1 MLNESTTV
9 TTWTSRTK
17 KPPGERER
25 KDDGND
31 ICLLFHLSVSPL
43 HAWPLTE
50 LHVVFHV
57 YWSFRLPLGPSLVL
71 LAICYLQP
79 FFIIRN
85 TICYLQRF
93 FITRNSVSTLVYYN
107 GNMIS
112 SYEGIMFECLSGFK
126 VITISEDVL
135 LDALRKTILYTNR
148 GGDGCIECYCMKL
161 KLDDDVRKIFLI
173 YSEFNTKCPIEL
185 NEIFGRSLDEIV
197 TLLHKSRK
205 SKSVDEIIVL
215 MRDKSM

>member
-1 MLNESTTV
+1 ML
-9 TTWTSRTK
+9 
-17 KPPGERER
+17 PAPMH
-25 KDDGND
+25 DAY
-31 ICLLFHLSVSPL
+31 PL
-43 HAWPLTE
+43 

-57 YWSFRLPLGPSLVL
+57 HWGLRLPLGPSLVL

-135 LDALRKTILYTNR
+135 FDVLRKTILYTNR
-148 GGDGCIECYCMKL
+148 GRIILHD
-161 KLDDDVRKIFLI
+161 IFFLP
-173 YSEFNTKCPIEL
+173 STNLC
-185 NEIFGRSLDEIV
+185 R
-197 TLLHKSRK
+197 
-205 SKSVDEIIVL
+205 
-215 MRDKSM
+215 